1 MQPSTDQPGQHERN
15 VRADSPHSLLAP
27 TRRALAHRLARGQA
41 DGRLPSVVA
50 ILVRDQGIAWFG
62 ARGTLSGD
70 PPTADTQYRI
80 ASLTKMFVAIAVLR
94 LRDEN
99 RLGLT
104 DRLDDHLPGTG
115 VGALRIGELLAHTAG
130 LESDPP
136 GPWWERAPGQ
146 VRADLSELAGRT
158 PSRHPAG
165 RRFHYSNVG
174 YAMLGALVAEIRGRH
189 WTEVV
194 REEILTPLG
203 LTRTSVNPQPPYA
216 QGWAVHPWA
225 DLVMPEPAH
234 DAGLMSPAGGFW
246 STAADLGRFAA
257 FLASGSSDVLSD
269 DSLEEMRE
277 PAAPSASAG
286 QPASYGLGLQIE
298 RSGAGVLYGHCGS
311 VPGFISALWV
321 DDKGTAAIG
330 LANATSPYPLGSLAS
345 DLIGIVEHHEPAMPA
360 EWHPMAAATPEM
372 LSITGI
378 WYWGPIPHVLRL
390 HAGND
395 LSLSPLGGE
404 DPPALFRAAPD
415 GTWKCRNGFQAGET
429 LRLATRSDGSVSHL
443 DIGTYI
449 FTREPYDDSAPIPGG
464 ADPAGWRSF

>member
-1 MQPSTDQPGQHERN
+1 MQVSTDQPSQDRSAG
-15 VRADSPHSLLAP
+15 ADSPHSLLAP
-27 TRRALAHRLARGQA
+27 TQRALLHRLACGQA

-50 ILVRDQGIAWFG
+50 GVVRDDAIAWFG

-70 PPTADTQYRI
+70 RPTADAQYRI

-94 LRDEN
+94 MRDEN
-99 RLGLT
+99 RLHLT
-104 DRLDDHLPGTG
+104 DRLDDHLPGTQ

-136 GPWWERAPGQ
+136 GPWWERAPSQ
-146 VRADLSELAGRT
+146 VRANLSELAGTT

-165 RRFHYSNVG
+165 RRFHYSNLG

-189 WTEVV
+189 WTQVV
-194 REEILTPLG
+194 REEILIPLG
-203 LTRTSVNPQPPYA
+203 LTRTSVNPHAPHA

-234 DAGLMSPAGGFW
+234 ETGLMSPAGGFW

-257 FLASGSSDVLSD
+257 FLANGSSDVLCD

-277 PAAPSASAG
+277 PAAPSADTG
-286 QPASYGLGLQIE
+286 QSASYGLGLQIE
-298 RSGAGVLYGHCGS
+298 RSGAGMLYGHCGS

-321 DDKGTAAIG
+321 NENGTAAIA

-345 DLIGIVEHHEPAMPA
+345 DLIGIVEHHEPAIPHDWRPMPTA
-360 EWHPMAAATPEM
+360 SPQM
-372 LSITGI
+372 LAVTGI

-395 LSLSPLGGE
+395 LSLSPLGG
-404 DPPALFRAAPD
+404 DDLPAWFRATPN

-429 LRLATRSDGSVSHL
+429 LRVATRPDGSVSHL

-449 FTREPYDDSAPIPGG
+449 FTREPYDDSAPLPGG
-464 ADPAGWRSF
+464 RDPAGWRSF